1 LYLELPHLKR
11 PPKQAKKPSV
21 TRPGTPVGLSRGLYQ
36 DLRQGLYK
44 DLHRSFEPKASDVNA
59 VRKTV
64 VGRLPGSATGSAVM
78 ANSGSSIRRV
88 ALLSGEKVTHTFSTD
103 KGLVA
108 HPEEQGRMLVLTN
121 LRVIVFGQKD
131 GMRETVFMPVDEV
144 KAVAVNSG
152 RRGKGSMFQGGLMV
166 VAGVFFYV
174 LLAYWLTGRIDG
186 PTVPLIRMDLVAFLI
201 FLAVL
206 SGIGMMAQYYFS
218 KPDGEVTF
226 QGDGVKVTFPFKG
239 ETAEEQIY
247 QVVNAAFAA
256 RQLIVGEAQAAPN

>member
-1 LYLELPHLKR
+1 MYLELPHLKR
-11 PPKQAKKPSV
+11 PPKQAKKQLV
-21 TRPGTPVGLSRGLYQ
+21 TRPGTPVGLSRGLHK
-36 DLRQGLYK
+36 DLRQELYK
-44 DLHRSFEPKASDVNA
+44 DLHRSFKPKADDVIA
-59 VRKTV
+59 VPKTV
-64 VGRLPGSATGSAVM
+64 VGRLPGSALTPAPGA
-78 ANSGSSIRRV
+78 SIRRV
-88 ALLSGEKVTHTFSTD
+88 ALLSGETVTHSFSTD

-131 GMRETVFMPVDEV
+131 GMRETAFMPVDAV

-152 RRGKGSMFQGGLMV
+152 RRGMGSMFQGALMV

-174 LLAYWLTGRIDG
+174 LLAYWLTGRVDG
-186 PTVPLIRMDLVAFLI
+186 PTVPIIRMDLVAFLI

-206 SGIGMMAQYYFS
+206 SGVGIIAQYYFS

-239 ETAEEQIY
+239 ETAEDQIY

-256 RQLIVGEAQAAPN
+256 RQSIVGETQAAPD